1 MADVGIKKVT
11 ISTADFGTVSSLNTY
26 SLRYRIVS
34 EDKNRSSHWSPLYEI
49 FGNVSQLVP
58 GDLNVIGNTV
68 IAAWADE
75 VNRPAYDIFVGF
87 NGATPTYHGTTP
99 IHTYSFLKE
108 SLATTVRVIV
118 QINSISKTLS
128 ETLEIYDSAESGEG
142 QGDLG

>member
-87 NGATPTYHGTTP
+87 NGATPKPQNPKTP
-99 IHTYSFLKE
+99 
-108 SLATTVRVIV
+108 
-118 QINSISKTLS
+118 SKR
-128 ETLEIYDSAESGEG
+128 IYVV
-142 QGDLG
+142 